1 MRTGSKLAVGAVI
14 IISVAAYLA
23 YAGAKSS
30 WQYYL
35 TVDECVAQGAEI
47 VGSRLRVH
55 GRVDAG
61 SLQIDRPNRQATFR
75 LASDTHSLKVTC
87 SGAIPDNLA
96 EGMEVVVEGQLDSPV
111 HVRGHKLMTKCSSKY
126 APQGTS

>member
-1 MRTGSKLAVGAVI
+1 MRTGSKLAVGALI
-14 IISVAAYLA
+14 IASVAAYLA

-35 TVDECVAQGAEI
+35 TVDECVAQGSEI

-61 SLQIDRPNRQATFR
+61 SLQIDRQKQQATFR
-75 LASDTHSLKVTC
+75 LASDTHSLEVTC
-87 SGAIPDNLA
+87 GGSIPDNLA
-96 EGMEVVVEGQLDSPV
+96 EGMEVVVEGQLDTPV

-126 APQGTS
+126 ASQGTS